1 MISDTSMDQILS
13 DYEKEGVVRIRS
25 LLSQDEVSQIRSEIA
40 RYERDIAPSVPA
52 ADIVFES
59 DGTTIRN
66 LWRLNKHDAFFNVLA
81 HREDMLRLAGK
92 LVHGKPVL
100 RGVETFNKP
109 SRVGSGVPYH
119 QDNAY
124 FSLGPPDAFTLWIAM
139 DAATVENGAVYYRTG
154 SHKQMLPHKASGV
167 AGNSIGLADP
177 PAGDPSDEFCGTLE
191 PGDALAHHCQMVHR
205 SDPNNSDH
213 PRLALLMVYR
223 GEHTQTDPELERI
236 YKEAFATLSK

>member
-1 MISDTSMDQILS
+1 MVSEVSLDQVSS

-25 LLSQDEVSQIRSEIA
+25 LLSQDEVARIRLEIA
-40 RYERDIAPSVPA
+40 RYQRDIAPKTPA
-52 ADIVFES
+52 SDIVFES

-66 LWRLNKHDAFFNVLA
+66 LWRLHKHDKYFLDLA
-81 HREDMLRLAGK
+81 HRPDLLHLAGK
-92 LVHGKPVL
+92 LVNGKPVL

-109 SRVGSGVPYH
+109 PRIGSSVPYH

-124 FSLGPPDAFTLWIAM
+124 FCQLPPHMFTLWIAL
-139 DAATVENGAVYYRTG
+139 DAATVENGAVYYRKG
-154 SHKQMLPHKASGV
+154 SHKHMLPHKASGV

-177 PAGDPSDEFCGTLE
+177 PDDNASEEFCGTLE
-191 PGDALAHHCQMVHR
+191 PGDALAHHCQIVHR
-205 SDPNNSDH
+205 SDPNNSEH